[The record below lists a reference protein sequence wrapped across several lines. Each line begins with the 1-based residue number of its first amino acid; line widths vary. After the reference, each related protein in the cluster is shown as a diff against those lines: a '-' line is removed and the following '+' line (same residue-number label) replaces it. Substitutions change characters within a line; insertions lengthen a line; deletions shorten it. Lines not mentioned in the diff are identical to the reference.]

1 MYYSL
6 AMPRELPIFPLPLV
20 LFPGASQPLH
30 IFEPRYRRMLADCL
44 AGDGRFGIAYVSAR
58 TAHEAEAVPSTGDV
72 GCVAVIRS
80 THRLPDGR
88 SDILT
93 EGERRFHLLE
103 WRPDDR
109 LYRLARVEEFDDD
122 PEAPGELT
130 TLAADV
136 RHGFLRL
143 TEALGTLAGND
154 FEEPIDHPADAAA
167 LSFHVAAALEL
178 AASAKQALLTTRST
192 TARLRQLARLL
203 EPLTVEAEQRAA
215 VRERGKRNG
224 RGGAHPHIEPAT

>member
-20 LFPGASQPLH
+20 LFPGASQALH

-103 WRPDDR
+103 CVRTIASTGWRASRNSMTIPKR
-109 LYRLARVEEFDDD
+109 RGRR
-122 PEAPGELT
+122 PRSRPT
-130 TLAADV
+130 C
-136 RHGFLRL
+136 
-143 TEALGTLAGND
+143 GTA
-154 FEEPIDHPADAAA
+154 FCA
-167 LSFHVAAALEL
+167 
-178 AASAKQALLTTRST
+178 
-192 TARLRQLARLL
+192 
-203 EPLTVEAEQRAA
+203 
-215 VRERGKRNG
+215 
-224 RGGAHPHIEPAT
+224 